1 MGGMRGAVGVALLAF
16 AALAGVAHGG
26 AALARPSGAGE
37 RAVTDRVKSGTGFFV
52 SRDGFVLTS
61 AHVVAGCQHV
71 SVWDSAGISYRSYT
85 IGLDRRLDIALLW
98 AEGISP
104 SGFASVTRMSVRP
117 GEPVVT
123 LGYGVIPTEPLKPVL
138 VQGSLIGDRT
148 ARAGNRIIA
157 IRANLHAGHSG
168 GALLASDGSLLG
180 IIVGRDEEHPGLGV
194 AIPEEDFRAL
204 LSSYGIVLSERNPV
218 PNARD
223 IIAPISVLIQCSSH

>member
-1 MGGMRGAVGVALLAF
+1 MRGAVAGALLAL
-16 AALAGVAHGG
+16 AALACAV
-26 AALARPSGAGE
+26 LARPSGAGE
-37 RAVTDRVKSGTGFFV
+37 RAITDRVKSGTGFFV
-52 SRDGFVLTS
+52 SRDGFLLTS

-71 SVWDSAGISYRSYT
+71 SVWDSAGTSYRSYT

-104 SGFASVTRMSVRP
+104 SRLASVTRMSVQP

-123 LGYGVIPTEPLKPVL
+123 LGYGVIPSEPLKPVL
-138 VQGSLIGDRT
+138 VQGLLIGDRT
-148 ARAGNRIIA
+148 ARAGNRIID
-157 IRANLHAGHSG
+157 SG

-194 AIPEEDFRAL
+194 AIPEKDVRAL
-204 LSSYGIVLSERNPV
+204 LSSYGIVLSQRNPI

-223 IIAPISVLIQCSSH
+223 IIAPISVLIQCSSP